1 MIITNYPKD
10 VTLKVNNYCR
20 DLKIK
25 FFAGDIFG
33 YFGYSFMDLVKH
45 DYVEEEIK
53 KQEAGDGKGLEGK
66 KSGEE
71 PAAKKAKMVSF
82 VLGTYSILGCS
93 RCDVLYDSFL
103 RMIFSRLVWN
113 ISFAFHCILIPW
125 DLNYF
130 CVFQKF
136 LTQSDEGKCDYL
148 HHCITSHSLTEK
160 FESLKIQQVF
170 DL

>member
-53 KQEAGDGKGLEGK
+53 KQEAGDGKGLDGK

-82 VLGTYSILGCS
+82 VL
-93 RCDVLYDSFL
+93 R
-103 RMIFSRLVWN
+103 R
-113 ISFAFHCILIPW
+113 
-125 DLNYF
+125 
-130 CVFQKF
+130 
-136 LTQSDEGKCDYL
+136 
-148 HHCITSHSLTEK
+148 
-160 FESLKIQQVF
+160 
-170 DL
+170 